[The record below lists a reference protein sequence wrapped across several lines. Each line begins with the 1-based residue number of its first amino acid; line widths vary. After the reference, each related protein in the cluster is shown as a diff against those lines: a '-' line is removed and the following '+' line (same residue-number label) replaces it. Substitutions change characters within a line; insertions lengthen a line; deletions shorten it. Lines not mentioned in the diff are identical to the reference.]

1 MAEYDVAVIG
11 GGIVGLATA
20 MELLKAS
27 PDCSV
32 VVVEKEASAGS
43 HQTGHNSG
51 VIHSGLYYAPGSLK
65 AQLCR
70 EGCGETKAFCDEEA
84 VQYQTC
90 GKLIVASDASQL
102 ANLNALYERSLA
114 NEVSVKQLDAG
125 ELRELEPNVVGSRA
139 LLVPEAGI
147 VDYREIC
154 KAMVARLERAGA
166 ELRTSAEVKI
176 IRESANAVEID
187 TTAGKITARTVVA
200 CAGLQSDRI
209 AKLAGLDS
217 KIQILPF
224 RGEYY
229 SLPPARGG
237 LIKHLIYPVPDPR
250 FPFLGIHLTRMIGGG
265 ITVGPNAVFGF
276 SREGYPKFSFS
287 FADAIESLSF
297 SGTWRILL
305 RHWRFAAAE
314 LRRSLWREA
323 YLAECRRY
331 CPSLS
336 IADLMPWPAGIRAQA
351 VTRDGTLVD
360 DFAFANTSR
369 MLHVLNAPSPA
380 ATSAIPIGRFIVK
393 RFLRTAGQDF
403 SHRRRQ

>member
-1 MAEYDVAVIG
+1 MATYDVAIIG

-20 MELLKAS
+20 MELLKIS
-27 PDCSV
+27 PNCSV
-32 VVVEKEASAGS
+32 AVVEKEASVGR

-70 EGCGETKAFCDEEA
+70 EGCRETKAFCDEEA
-84 VQYQTC
+84 LQYETC
-90 GKLIVASDASQL
+90 GKLIVASDVSQL

-114 NEVSVKQLDAG
+114 NDVPVKQLDAD
-125 ELRELEPNVVGSRA
+125 ELSELEPNVAGSRA

-147 VDYREIC
+147 VDYRDIC
-154 KAMVARLERAGA
+154 RAMVARLGRAGA
-166 ELRTSAEVKI
+166 ELRTLAEVKT
-176 IRESANAVEID
+176 IRESIDAVELD

-217 KIQILPF
+217 GIRIIPF

-229 SLPPARGG
+229 SLPAARSG

-265 ITVGPNAVFGF
+265 ITVGPNAVLGF

-287 FADAIESLSF
+287 FADAIASLSF
-297 SGTWRILL
+297 SGTWRLLL
-305 RHWRFAAAE
+305 RHWQFAAAE

-336 IADLMPWPAGIRAQA
+336 IEDLMPWPAGIRAQA
-351 VTRDGTLVD
+351 VMRDGTLVD
-360 DFAFANTSR
+360 DFAFANTGR

-403 SHRRRQ
+403 SRRRRQ